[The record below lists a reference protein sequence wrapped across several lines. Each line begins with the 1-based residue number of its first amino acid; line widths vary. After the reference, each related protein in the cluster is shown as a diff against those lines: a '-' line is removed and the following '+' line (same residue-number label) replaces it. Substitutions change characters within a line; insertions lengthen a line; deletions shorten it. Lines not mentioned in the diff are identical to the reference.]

1 MGWIDWTVSILTI
14 LVGIILTI
22 IVMMQDSKEG
32 QSSITGANTFYGANK
47 GKTLDST
54 LSKYTV
60 VLTVIFCILC
70 VVTTICIMN

>member
-1 MGWIDWTVSILTI
+1 
-14 LVGIILTI
+14 
-22 IVMMQDSKEG
+22 MMQDSKEG